1 VEAVH
6 RFICFSSG
14 GVHLTLV
21 SAKHEGTL
29 DFVGRFKLAGISL
42 TDLLAL
48 VTTRLDPLSK
58 YRVAL

>member
-1 VEAVH
+1 M
-6 RFICFSSG
+6 
-14 GVHLTLV
+14 TLV

-29 DFVGRFKLAGISL
+29 DFVGSFKLAGISL